1 MYVLNKISYFNPPI
15 SPFRTESGQL
25 YPATVVPSAKVSVEQ
40 LYRMIVDPDGRLAR
54 LTNQVRASKDYRS
67 AKVQMLPYV
76 TPYGVFSERR
86 SKGLLSYSGLIPLDF
101 DYLVSEFEAQ
111 ELRDWIFSD
120 NRLDAKLV
128 FVSPSGRGVKAF
140 ISYERLLE
148 PGEVVCKQTLNRFLE
163 NALFYVS
170 SSFGR
175 DLGACADHSGKDIA
189 RACLLCHDAGA
200 KFQV

>member
-101 DYLVSEFEAQ
+101 DYLASEFEAQ

-128 FVSPSGRGVKAF
+128 FFYKSMTRGVATEAMDSF
-140 ISYERLLE
+140 FTLRGGLFQRRLRDCLMTCST
-148 PGEVVCKQTLNRFLE
+148 GKSGDSFRI
-163 NALFYVS
+163 ALTTFCVGKGANPSIVS
-170 SSFGR
+170 AAMASSR
-175 DLGACADHSGKDIA
+175 TTEL
-189 RACLLCHDAGA
+189 
-200 KFQV
+200 